1 MTESIHVERIA
12 PDSTHL
18 VHAARL
24 HTDCMPETITSQ
36 RGALTLAGIYRR
48 LLRHGHSIYV
58 ATMQGNVV
66 GGIVVMEHQQNRST
80 LFTLVHRP
88 QSWLGAV
95 RQLGV
100 ASFFQQLRDV
110 VAVQRVSSKLPA
122 HNYIVAAYV
131 DSATR
136 RVGVARQLLTQAME
150 SARARGVVL
159 AVDTLQ
165 SNSAAQQLYRS
176 LGFMEYQRTR
186 KSVMFTLAVE

>member
-1 MTESIHVERIA
+1 VTESIHIERIP

-18 VHAARL
+18 VHAASL
-24 HTDCMPETITSQ
+24 HADCMPETITSQ

-58 ATMQGNVV
+58 ATKRENVV
-66 GGIVVMEHQQNRST
+66 GGIVVMEHQQHRST
-80 LFTLVHRP
+80 LLTLVHRP
-88 QSWLGAV
+88 QSWLGAI

-110 VAVQRVSSKLPA
+110 VAVQRIASKLPA
-122 HNYIVAAYV
+122 HNYIVAVYV

-136 RVGVARQLLTQAME
+136 RAGVARQLLTQAME

-165 SNSAAQQLYRS
+165 SNSAAQHLYRS
-176 LGFMEYQRTR
+176 LGFMEYQRTK
-186 KSVMFTLAVE
+186 KSVIFTLGVE

>member
-24 HTDCMPETITSQ
+24 HADCMPETITSQ

-58 ATMQGNVV
+58 ATKRENVV
-66 GGIVVMEHQQNRST
+66 GGIVVMEHQQHRST

-88 QSWLGAV
+88 QSWLGAI

-110 VAVQRVSSKLPA
+110 VAVQRIASKLPA
-122 HNYIVAAYV
+122 HNYIVAVYV

-136 RVGVARQLLTQAME
+136 RAGVARQLLTQAME

-165 SNSAAQQLYRS
+165 SNSAAQHLYRS
-176 LGFMEYQRTR
+176 LGFMEYQRTK
-186 KSVMFTLAVE
+186 KSVIFTLGVK

>member
-1 MTESIHVERIA
+1 
-12 PDSTHL
+12 
-18 VHAARL
+18 
-24 HTDCMPETITSQ
+24 MPETITSQ

-66 GGIVVMEHQQNRST
+66 GGIVVMEHQQHRST
-80 LFTLVHRP
+80 LLTLVHRP
-88 QSWLGAV
+88 QSWLGAI

-110 VAVQRVSSKLPA
+110 VAVQRIASKLPA
-122 HNYIVAAYV
+122 HNYIVAVYV

-136 RVGVARQLLTQAME
+136 RAGVARQLLTQAME

-165 SNSAAQQLYRS
+165 ANSAAQHLYRS
-176 LGFMEYQRTR
+176 LGFMEYQRTK
-186 KSVMFTLAVE
+186 KSVIFTLGGD

>member
-1 MTESIHVERIA
+1 MTESIHIERIP

-24 HTDCMPETITSQ
+24 HADCMPETITSQ

-58 ATMQGNVV
+58 ATKRENVV
-66 GGIVVMEHQQNRST
+66 GGIVVMEHQQHRST

-88 QSWLGAV
+88 QSWLGAI

-110 VAVQRVSSKLPA
+110 VAVQRIASKLPA
-122 HNYIVAAYV
+122 HNYIVAVYV

-136 RVGVARQLLTQAME
+136 RAGVARQLLTQAME

-165 SNSAAQQLYRS
+165 SNSAAQHLYRS
-176 LGFMEYQRTR
+176 LGFMEYQRTK
-186 KSVMFTLAVE
+186 KSVIFTLGGD

>member
-1 MTESIHVERIA
+1 MTESIHIERIP

-58 ATMQGNVV
+58 ATKREIVV
-66 GGIVVMEHQQNRST
+66 GGIVVMEHQQHRST

-88 QSWLGAV
+88 QSWLGAI

-110 VAVQRVSSKLPA
+110 VAVQRIASKLPA
-122 HNYIVAAYV
+122 HNYIVAVYV

-136 RVGVARQLLTQAME
+136 RAGVARQLLTQAME

-165 SNSAAQQLYRS
+165 SNSAAQHLYRS
-176 LGFMEYQRTR
+176 LGFMEHQRTK
-186 KSVMFTLAVE
+186 KSVIFTLGGD

>member
-1 MTESIHVERIA
+1 MTESIHIERIP

-18 VHAARL
+18 VHAASL

-58 ATMQGNVV
+58 ATKRENVV
-66 GGIVVMEHQQNRST
+66 GGIVVMEHQQHRST
-80 LFTLVHRP
+80 LLTLVHRP
-88 QSWLGAV
+88 QSWLGAI

-110 VAVQRVSSKLPA
+110 VAVQRIASKLPA
-122 HNYIVAAYV
+122 HNYIVAVYV

-136 RVGVARQLLTQAME
+136 RAGVARQLLTQAME

-165 SNSAAQQLYRS
+165 ANSAAQHLYRS
-176 LGFMEYQRTR
+176 LGFMEYQRTK
-186 KSVMFTLAVE
+186 KSVIFTLGGD

>member
-1 MTESIHVERIA
+1 VTESIHIERIP

-18 VHAARL
+18 VHAASL

-58 ATMQGNVV
+58 ATKRENVV
-66 GGIVVMEHQQNRST
+66 GGIVVMEHQQHRST

-110 VAVQRVSSKLPA
+110 VAVQRIASKLPA
-122 HNYIVAAYV
+122 HNYIVAVYV

-136 RVGVARQLLTQAME
+136 RAGVARQLLTQAME

-165 SNSAAQQLYRS
+165 SNSAAQHLYRS
-176 LGFMEYQRTR
+176 LGFMEYQRTK
-186 KSVMFTLAVE
+186 KSVIFTLGGD

>member
-24 HTDCMPETITSQ
+24 HADCMPETITSQ

-58 ATMQGNVV
+58 ATKRENVV
-66 GGIVVMEHQQNRST
+66 GGIVVMEHQQHRST
-80 LFTLVHRP
+80 LLTLVHRP
-88 QSWLGAV
+88 QSWLGAI

-110 VAVQRVSSKLPA
+110 VAVQRIASKLPA
-122 HNYIVAAYV
+122 HNYIVAVYV

-136 RVGVARQLLTQAME
+136 RAGVARQLLTQAME

>member
-1 MTESIHVERIA
+1 MSTQVSIRRIDVNSLTIA
-12 PDSTHL
+12 
-18 VHAARL
+18 HAARL

-58 ATMQGNVV
+58 ATKRENVV
-66 GGIVVMEHQQNRST
+66 GGIVVMEHQQHRST

-88 QSWLGAV
+88 QSWLGAI

-100 ASFFQQLRDV
+100 AAFFQQLRDV
-110 VAVQRVSSKLPA
+110 VAVQRIASNLPA
-122 HNYIVAAYV
+122 HNYIVAVYV

-136 RVGVARQLLTQAME
+136 RAGVARQLLTQATE

>member
-18 VHAARL
+18 VHAASL

-58 ATMQGNVV
+58 ATKREIVV
-66 GGIVVMEHQQNRST
+66 GGIVVMEHQQHRST

-88 QSWLGAV
+88 QSWLGAI

-110 VAVQRVSSKLPA
+110 VAVQRIASKLPA
-122 HNYIVAAYV
+122 HNYIVAVYV

-136 RVGVARQLLTQAME
+136 RAGVARQLLTQAME

-165 SNSAAQQLYRS
+165 ANSAAQHLYRS
-176 LGFMEYQRTR
+176 LGFMEHQRTK
-186 KSVMFTLAVE
+186 KSVIFTLGVE

>member
-1 MTESIHVERIA
+1 VTESIHVERIA

-58 ATMQGNVV
+58 ATKRENVV
-66 GGIVVMEHQQNRST
+66 GGIVVMEHQQHRST

-88 QSWLGAV
+88 QSWLGAI

-100 ASFFQQLRDV
+100 ASFFQQLHDV
-110 VAVQRVSSKLPA
+110 VAVQRIASNLPA
-122 HNYIVAAYV
+122 HNYIVAVYV

-136 RVGVARQLLTQAME
+136 RAGVARQLLTQAME
-150 SARARGVVL
+150 SAQARGVVL

-165 SNSAAQQLYRS
+165 SNSAARQLYRS